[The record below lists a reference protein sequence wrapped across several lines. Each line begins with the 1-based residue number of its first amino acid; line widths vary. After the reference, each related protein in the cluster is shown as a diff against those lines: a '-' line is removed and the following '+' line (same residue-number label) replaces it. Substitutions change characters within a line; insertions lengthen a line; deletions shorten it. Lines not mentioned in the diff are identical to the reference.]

1 MQTKVIQFGNSK
13 GIIIPAKLIS
23 DLKLDVGDQLEI
35 KEKNERLIL
44 EKTYDELEL
53 DLAEIFQ
60 KYEKEHG
67 KLKKLVEE
75 EIDWGK
81 VKGEEAW

>member
-67 KLKKLVEE
+67 KIKKLVEE

-81 VKGEEAW
+81 VKGEEVW

>member
-13 GIIIPAKLIS
+13 GIIIPAKLIN

-60 KYEKEHG
+60 KYEKENG
-67 KLKKLVEE
+67 PIKKLVEK

-81 VKGEEAW
+81 VKGEEVW

>member
-1 MQTKVIQFGNSK
+1 MQTKIIQFGNSK
-13 GIIIPAKLIS
+13 GIIIPAKLIN

-67 KLKKLVEE
+67 KIEKLVEKE
-75 EIDWGK
+75 VDWGK
-81 VKGEEAW
+81 VKGEEVW